1 MQPQALFRAI
11 SRLEAASSMIATA
24 AAVAL
29 LSCGMHS
36 QRYAVRV
43 RSSTVRGTR
52 STALAASPAVAE
64 STGVAS
70 SSGMLLDA
78 AKDFINTKSG
88 FYSPYDAD
96 AFAEDFVFRGPVIG
110 PLNKPDYLST
120 MDTFK
125 VYKAFP
131 DILPNAFGFAV
142 DPMEPQRVWFFVRN
156 TGTNTGPFELGYGLE
171 APPSNNAVEGVPE
184 AFSITF
190 DEDKRVK
197 LLTVGYVV
205 DRFQGNTGGVGAAFG
220 LLRVAGIPL
229 PGGLLY
235 RAAVALS
242 NRLPGATA
250 KSCSMREDVPA
261 WWLERSEERGPDG
274 YNL

>member
-1 MQPQALFRAI
+1 MIAAI
-11 SRLEAASSMIATA
+11 SLLACGMQLPHLPSRPVLRTRCSGSIMALTADTPTADAAASTLLA
-24 AAVAL
+24 AA
-29 LSCGMHS
+29 
-36 QRYAVRV
+36 
-43 RSSTVRGTR
+43 
-52 STALAASPAVAE
+52 E
-64 STGVAS
+64 
-70 SSGMLLDA
+70 
-78 AKDFINTKSG
+78 DFINKKSG
-88 FYSPYDAD
+88 FYSPYAAE
-96 AFAEDFVFRGPVIG
+96 AFADDFVFRGPVVG
-110 PLNKPDYLST
+110 PLNKADYLST

-131 DILPNAFGFAV
+131 DISPNAFGFTA
-142 DPMEPQRVWFFVRN
+142 DPMEPRRVWFFVRN
-156 TGTNTGPFELGYGLE
+156 TGTNTGPFGLGYGLE
-171 APPSNNAVEGVPE
+171 APPSGNSVLGPPE

-190 DEDKRVK
+190 DEAERVK
-197 LLTVGYVV
+197 LLTVGYVA

-229 PGGLLY
+229 PKGLLY

-250 KSCSMREDVPA
+250 KSCTKSEEVPA